1 MHQPKGHPPRL
12 PEPQMLP
19 REAADPPMEGWWVD
33 PFPKGPFAQ
42 RYHDGTQWTAFVS
55 YRRGGLWS
63 DIVEMPLTDG
73 PRA

>member
-1 MHQPKGHPPRL
+1 
-12 PEPQMLP
+12 
-19 REAADPPMEGWWVD
+19 MEGWWVD

-42 RYHDGTQWTAFVS
+42 RYHDGKQWTAFVS

-63 DIVEMPLTDG
+63 DIVEMPLTDE